1 VYIEKAARYRRC
13 LDKGCQGVGR
23 RTACLQESVA
33 HLCGQALTEAAAIA
47 AIAAAAAETETETE
61 SESSTST
68 STEAA
73 PWSSATLLSQS
84 RIQNSV
90 RFQSRAL
97 AEVLLAYVF
106 YRRRRRT
113 PPRIV

>member
-1 VYIEKAARYRRC
+1 MPRGLGSRGI
-13 LDKGCQGVGR
+13 GSGQWGVEGL
-23 RTACLQESVA
+23 ACLQESVA
-33 HLCGQALTEAAAIA
+33 HLCGQALTEAAAA
-47 AIAAAAAETETETE
+47 SASVAAAAETETETE
-61 SESSTST
+61 TESSTST

-73 PWSSATLLSQS
+73 PWSSGTLLSQA

-113 PPRIV
+113 PPRLV

>member
-1 VYIEKAARYRRC
+1 MYIEKAARYRRC

-33 HLCGQALTEAAAIA
+33 HLCGQALTEAA